1 MDIFDFLFG
10 VICGADALEEAF
22 SPKSVKSP
30 NSPNSVNS
38 VNSSY
43 ELTEEDIDAIFNSE
57 NDDSVF

>member
-22 SPKSVKSP
+22 SPKSP
-30 NSPNSVNS
+30 NSPNSPNS

>member
-10 VICGADALEEAF
+10 VICGADALEEAI
-22 SPKSVKSP
+22 SPKSP
-30 NSPNSVNS
+30 NNVNS

>member
-22 SPKSVKSP
+22 SPKNVNSP
-30 NSPNSVNS
+30 NSPNN

-43 ELTEEDIDAIFNSE
+43 ELTEEDIDAIFNSK
-57 NDDSVF
+57 NDSIL

>member
-22 SPKSVKSP
+22 SPKSP
-30 NSPNSVNS
+30 NNSSNSNS

>member
-22 SPKSVKSP
+22 SPKSV
-30 NSPNSVNS
+30 NSPKNPNS

-57 NDDSVF
+57 NDSIL